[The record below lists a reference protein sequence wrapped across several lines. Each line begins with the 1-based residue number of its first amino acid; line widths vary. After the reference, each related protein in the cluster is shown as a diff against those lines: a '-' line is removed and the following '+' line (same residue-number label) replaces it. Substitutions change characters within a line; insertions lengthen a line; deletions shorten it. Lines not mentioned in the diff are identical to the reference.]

1 MNIVKDEEQKILIE
15 NIGVSIENRLRL
27 SPLASRIYALLIL
40 SSYEGITFDEI
51 REGIK
56 ASKSSISVNIN
67 VLIQLGYIS
76 FLTKSGDRKRYFK
89 IAKYST
95 IISLEIYLHEIDS
108 ERLMLEKINTF
119 NKKHHPKKF
128 INEKSLGVIFEEYL
142 LKKEIL
148 VAETIQKMTNFQD
161 TET

>member
-119 NKKHHPKKF
+119 NKKHHPEKF

-161 TET
+161 TKT